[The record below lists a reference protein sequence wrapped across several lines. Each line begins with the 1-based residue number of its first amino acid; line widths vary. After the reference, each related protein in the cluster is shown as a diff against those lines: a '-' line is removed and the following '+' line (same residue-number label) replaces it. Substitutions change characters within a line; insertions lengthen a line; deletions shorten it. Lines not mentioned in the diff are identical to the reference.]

1 MGRPCIVDGIV
12 RGLLCRLA
20 NSQWAPGAA
29 MPSTRLLARE
39 LGVSPPVIREAYAHL
54 ARLGLI
60 QTRPNHPAVVRAD
73 AADRAHAR
81 LAELAGRR
89 PSRRIAVLE
98 SRNRMHPPPGTYWH
112 RVNAAVQTSARAHG
126 IELTYVPWPLADFNQ
141 FAERLACGP
150 FGAALVHG
158 IVDAS
163 LIVLHRLEELKF
175 PVLMHNMVGHFPGLT
190 AVIRDEAVAIRRI
203 AQTFFDQGHR
213 NLCLIIEQYYQLGSH
228 VQNRVRFWK
237 AALDELGLTDSCPV
251 SVCPLAE
258 GTDRYRHLTSI
269 LDAPDGPTAIVLSV
283 AHTRQF
289 LDDPR
294 FRHRRVP
301 QDISIAA
308 FDSTDGVPIL
318 PWRPAITSIDLD
330 MHRVGECTMEL
341 LEKLL
346 AGDLHPPSLRLV
358 PQIHLTDS
366 LGPPSR

>member
-1 MGRPCIVDGIV
+1 MGRPRIVDGIV

-20 NSQWAPGAA
+20 NGQWAAGAV
-29 MPSTRLLARE
+29 MPSTRTLAQQ
-39 LGVSPPVIREAYAHL
+39 LNVSPPVIRDAYAQL
-54 ARLGLI
+54 ARLRLI
-60 QTRPNHPAVVRAD
+60 QLRPSHRAMVHAD
-73 AADRAHAR
+73 AASRAYAR
-81 LAELAGRR
+81 LSELAGRR
-89 PSRRIAVLE
+89 PSRRVAILE
-98 SRNRMHPPPGTYWH
+98 SRHRMHPPPGTYWH
-112 RVNAAVQTSARAHG
+112 RVNAAVQASARDHG

-158 IVDAS
+158 LADPS

-175 PVLMHNMVGHFPGLT
+175 PVLMHNMVGHFPGLP

-213 NLCLIIEQYYQLGSH
+213 NLCLIIEPYYQIGSH

-237 AALDELGLTDSCPV
+237 AALDELGLTASCPV

-269 LDAPDGPTAIVLSV
+269 LDAADGPTAILLSV
-283 AHTRQF
+283 AHTRQL

-294 FRHRRVP
+294 FRRRRVP
-301 QDISIAA
+301 QDLSVAA
-308 FDSTDGVPIL
+308 FDSTGGVPIL
-318 PWRPAITSIDLD
+318 PWRPPITSIDLD
-330 MHRVGECTMEL
+330 MRRVGECSMEL

-366 LGPPSR
+366 IGPPCR